1 MKTLT
6 NYTDFRAYL
15 KDWISQRK
23 EQGLPGSNRWFALKM
38 GINSTSWLTSILK
51 GLKGISKES
60 TNKLSQILKHSPIES
75 RYFETLVFFNQA
87 RTVKDRNFY
96 YNELTT
102 LQRLKEVRQITEN
115 QYDLYSV
122 WYHTAVRSLIGMYS
136 YKSTDKDY
144 ELLASM
150 ISPQITS
157 SQARKSVKLL
167 ENLGLVK
174 TNEQNIFELISSAI
188 TSGENIQS
196 LAVANFQQET
206 IRLAQEAL
214 DRYKQEERYIGTTTV
229 GVSENAFSQIKRLLI
244 ETSDK
249 IAEIANA
256 DTLSDRVYQ
265 INLQAFPLSVKGKK
279 DLPILNGQE
288 QEQNETDSI

>member
-6 NYTDFRAYL
+6 NYTDFRTYL

>member
-15 KDWISQRK
+15 NDWISQRK
-23 EQGLPGSNRWFALKM
+23 QQGLPGSNRWFAMKM

-51 GLKGISKES
+51 GFKGLSKES
-60 TNKLSQILKHSPIES
+60 TNKLSQILKHSPIEA

-87 RTVKDRNFY
+87 RTVKDRNLY
-96 YNELTT
+96 YNELTA

-122 WYHTAVRSLIGMYS
+122 WYHTAIRSLLGMYS
-136 YKSTDKDY
+136 FESTDKDY

-150 ISPQITS
+150 VSPQITS

-174 TNEQNIFELISSAI
+174 TNEQNILQLTSSAI
-188 TSGENIQS
+188 TTGENIQS

-214 DRYKQEERYIGTTTV
+214 DRYKRDERYIGTTTV
-229 GVSENAFSQIKRLLI
+229 GVSENAFLQIKRLLI

-256 DTLSDRVYQ
+256 DMGSDRVYQ

-279 DLPILNGQE
+279 DLPNLTGNDF
-288 QEQNETDSI
+288 NESDNI